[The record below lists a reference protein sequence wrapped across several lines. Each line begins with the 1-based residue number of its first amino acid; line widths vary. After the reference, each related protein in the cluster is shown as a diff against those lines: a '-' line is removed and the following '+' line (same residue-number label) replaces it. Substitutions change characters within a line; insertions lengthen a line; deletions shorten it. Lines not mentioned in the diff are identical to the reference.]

1 MFDIVSTIA
10 VRTAPDA
17 AQVSAGSVASSPA
30 PEVIV
35 SNAAVTPSPSTDKAN
50 ADRPDGFNISALS
63 ADNAEDADAA
73 KGENVEEVETEG
85 DAERE
90 ALEETFAQAVKRLF
104 SELWRPQIDPET
116 MRIFTEVVNPE
127 TRTPMYRLPPM
138 RLSEQ
143 ALAESARLS
152 RVEYQELRSETAEA
166 VA

>member
-17 AQVSAGSVASSPA
+17 AQISAGPAASSPA

-50 ADRPDGFNISALS
+50 ADRPDRFNISALS
-63 ADNAEDADAA
+63 AEDAEDADAA

-90 ALEETFAQAVKRLF
+90 ALKETFAQAVKRLF

-116 MRIFTEVVNPE
+116 MRVFTEVVNPE
-127 TRTPMYRLPPM
+127 TRTPMYRLPPV

-152 RVEYQELRSETAEA
+152 RVEYQELRTETAEA